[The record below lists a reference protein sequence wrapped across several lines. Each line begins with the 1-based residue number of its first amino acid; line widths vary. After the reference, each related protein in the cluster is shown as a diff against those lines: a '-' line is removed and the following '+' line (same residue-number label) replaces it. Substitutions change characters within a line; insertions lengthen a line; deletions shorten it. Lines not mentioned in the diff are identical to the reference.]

1 MNQPV
6 YRLRLSDRKRE
17 LVATFETVLRSGIQR
32 CGFLGLAPDG
42 SLIAAVVRTNADIYA
57 LDLYLP

>member
-1 MNQPV
+1 VNQPV